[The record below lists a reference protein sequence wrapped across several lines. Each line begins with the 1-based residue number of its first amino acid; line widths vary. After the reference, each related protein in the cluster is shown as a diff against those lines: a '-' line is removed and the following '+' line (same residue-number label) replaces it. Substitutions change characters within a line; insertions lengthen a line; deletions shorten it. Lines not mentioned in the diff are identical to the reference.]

1 MLEFTITGEVGGLQ
15 INAAGSVGGGQC
27 LAVTGP
33 SGCGKTSLLRML
45 AGLNR
50 PSGGRINL
58 AGGAAPWFDAETGA
72 EVRTEDRGIGFV
84 FQDINLFPRMTVLR
98 NLRASPER
106 AADLLE
112 AVGLSDQS
120 NSRPAALSGGEA
132 QRAAI
137 ARALAQMPDVLL
149 LDEPFSALDDQ
160 TAAQCI
166 ELVRLQAA
174 ANAIPTVMVA
184 HDFRTAEAM
193 GCESAL
199 RMGITGI
206 ATMVPLAEAF
216 TAPSH

>member
-1 MLEFTITGEVGGLQ
+1 VLEFSITGEVGGLQ
-15 INAAGSVGGGQC
+15 IKASGSVEGGQC

-50 PSGGRINL
+50 PSSGRISL
-58 AGGAAPWFDAETGA
+58 EGAAPWFDSETGS

-84 FQDINLFPRMTVLR
+84 FQEINLFPRMTVLK
-98 NLRASPER
+98 NLRATPER
-106 AADLLE
+106 AADLLD
-112 AVGLSDQS
+112 AVGLSDRS
-120 NSRPAALSGGEA
+120 DSRPAVLSGGEA

>member
-1 MLEFTITGEVGGLQ
+1 MLEFNITGEVGGLE
-15 INAAGSVGGGQC
+15 IKAVGSVEGGQC

-45 AGLNR
+45 AGLSR
-50 PSGGRINL
+50 PSSGRISIT
-58 AGGAAPWFDAETGA
+58 GGDPWFDSETGA
-72 EVRTEDRGIGFV
+72 QVRTEDRGIGFV
-84 FQDINLFPRMTVLR
+84 FQDLNLFPRMTVLR
-98 NLRASPER
+98 NLGAAPER

-112 AVGLSDQS
+112 AVGLSDRAG
-120 NSRPAALSGGEA
+120 SRPANLSGGEA

-149 LDEPFSALDDQ
+149 LDEPFAALDDQ
-160 TAAQCI
+160 TADQCI
-166 ELVRLQAA
+166 ELVRLQIA

-184 HDFRTAEAM
+184 HDLRTAQAM

-199 RMGITGI
+199 RLGITGI

>member
-1 MLEFTITGEVGGLQ
+1 MLEFTITGEVGGLR
-15 INAAGSVGGGQC
+15 INAAGSVEGGQC

-50 PSGGRINL
+50 PSGGRISL
-58 AGGAAPWFDAETGA
+58 AGSEPWFDSATGA

-84 FQDINLFPRMTVLR
+84 FQDINLFPRMTVLS

-160 TAAQCI
+160 TADQCI

-184 HDFRTAEAM
+184 HDLRTAEAM

-199 RMGITGI
+199 RMGTTGI